1 MNEVLFA
8 LKGYSCFSANL
19 NKGRGVLL
27 YVKNSIPAVDV
38 QQNRNFEESTWC
50 KINLSGGDNIIIGC
64 VYRSPNSTR
73 ENNLNLFDT
82 IQDISGGNPSHLLIL
97 GDFNIKCIDWNN
109 ITSTENE
116 THIST
121 LFLEC
126 LRDSFLY
133 QHVKEPTRYRSQNVP
148 SILDLILTNEESMV
162 SNLQYKPGLGKSD
175 HLVLEFTYNCYI
187 GSSDP
192 QPRNYFFKGNYRK
205 ISEKLEENSWEQD
218 LQGTSL
224 SEAWEIL
231 TEKLIQL
238 VEENVPVSKV
248 SSATDQK
255 TPYVKVSKV
264 AKIRNRYNQVPHL
277 TQDTNGKVTNSQKTP
292 QTRAKRSALSQ
303 QVTTKH
309 I

>member
-64 VYRSPNSTR
+64 VYRSPNSTH

-82 IQDISGGNPSHLLIL
+82 IRDISGGNPSHLLIL
-97 GDFNIKCIDWNN
+97 GDFNINCIDWNN

-116 THIST
+116 THTST

-162 SNLQYKPGLGKSD
+162 SNLQYKPGLGK
-175 HLVLEFTYNCYI
+175 VI
-187 GSSDP
+187 
-192 QPRNYFFKGNYRK
+192 
-205 ISEKLEENSWEQD
+205 I
-218 LQGTSL
+218 
-224 SEAWEIL
+224 
-231 TEKLIQL
+231 
-238 VEENVPVSKV
+238 
-248 SSATDQK
+248 
-255 TPYVKVSKV
+255 
-264 AKIRNRYNQVPHL
+264 
-277 TQDTNGKVTNSQKTP
+277 
-292 QTRAKRSALSQ
+292 
-303 QVTTKH
+303 
-309 I
+309 